1 MERHGAVL
9 LAVIA
14 GLCWG
19 VGEVCTKSVL
29 HTGRIGPFMAL
40 AIRTTV
46 ALPLIWLAWVAASR
60 LAPESAGRGA
70 EGLGAKWWALLLIG
84 SGVVAGALA
93 AISFYAALSLGEV
106 SRVKPI
112 AFAVAPAAGVLLG
125 WLVLGEGMTAR
136 KALGVALILAGV
148 VVLGWG
154 AHAPP
159 RTP

>member
-1 MERHGAVL
+1 MERYGAVV

-40 AIRTTV
+40 ALRTTV
-46 ALPLIWLAWVAASR
+46 ALPLIWIAWVAAAR
-60 LAPESAGRGA
+60 LAPDAAGRGVEA
-70 EGLGAKWWALLLIG
+70 LGVKWWALLLIG

-112 AFAVAPAAGVLLG
+112 AFAVAPAAGVVLG

-136 KALGVALILAGV
+136 KALGVALILMGV
-148 VVLGWG
+148 VLLGWNTAAPR
-154 AHAPP
+154 AH
-159 RTP
+159 

>member
-1 MERHGAVL
+1 MERYGAVV

-40 AIRTTV
+40 ALRTTV
-46 ALPLIWLAWVAASR
+46 ALPLIWIAWVAAAR
-60 LAPESAGRGA
+60 LAPDAVGRGVEA
-70 EGLGAKWWALLLIG
+70 LGVKWWALLLIG

-112 AFAVAPAAGVLLG
+112 AFAVAPAAGVVLG

-136 KALGVALILAGV
+136 KALGVALILMGV
-148 VVLGWG
+148 VLLGWNTAAPR
-154 AHAPP
+154 AH
-159 RTP
+159 